1 MKVNIEMEN
10 LSEIVEKSLENNI
23 SATVND
29 IIENKVKDEINAKYS
44 KTIEQIVNE
53 KMAEYVT
60 NYIKT
65 ATITVGGG
73 FDTKNNPVTT
83 YTVEEYI
90 NKQIGEIFNKE
101 AFTIEEKNR
110 YGDYSKREVSFSTF
124 IKSSFD
130 VNAAIK
136 SQLETFITSAKKDIN
151 AQMKECFDSTTKT
164 MLSETVFNMLMQSD
178 TYSKISNGL
187 KLLEGK

>member
-1 MKVNIEMEN
+1 M
-10 LSEIVEKSLENNI
+10 
-23 SATVND
+23 
-29 IIENKVKDEINAKYS
+29 
-44 KTIEQIVNE
+44 
-53 KMAEYVT
+53 
-60 NYIKT
+60 
-65 ATITVGGG
+65 
-73 FDTKNNPVTT
+73 
-83 YTVEEYI
+83 
-90 NKQIGEIFNKE
+90 
-101 AFTIEEKNR
+101 
-110 YGDYSKREVSFSTF
+110 SFSTF